1 MALKLFQDH
10 FIDSDQFEDLSVLYE
25 SSTQA
30 LSDTVVAYEVCHKPA
45 ARFTVHNLLSSVF
58 YVDII

>member
-10 FIDSDQFEDLSVLYE
+10 FIDSDQFEDLSVLYD

-30 LSDTVVAYEVCHKPA
+30 LADTVVAYEVKLGIVPP
-45 ARFTVHNLLSSVF
+45 LLQNAGYTSS
-58 YVDII
+58 I